1 MKFKVVKR
9 CQEDLDPIQGLLKS
23 FLPFARKRMEFN
35 KPPTIFFQSDAR
47 NAERLLGKT
56 AHYDP
61 TTMHITLYITGRHP
75 KDVLRSLSHEL
86 VHHGQNCRGEFGK
99 TPDTAPGY
107 AQTDDHLRGM
117 EEEAYKVGNLCLRD
131 WEDGIKTGK
140 IRISM
145 PLKESLMREQEPEE
159 EDLYQVVA
167 GDTLAGISQ
176 KHYGDLHKWPLI
188 YKHNIDIV
196 GGDPDYIE
204 VGMKLKVPE
213 VSAWN
218 SLSDAEIKKFY
229 SLSSHYGEE
238 GEIKSVSMEDSP
250 VYSSGNYIF
259 PVGGGRITSR
269 FGMRGPIHKLAA
281 VHCDR
286 NSDKY
291 NLKMCKR
298 YSSPHKHEGVD
309 IGTAIGTPVVAPFD
323 GKIIKVKT
331 GSKSAG
337 NYIVLKTKEERPIFH
352 TFMHL
357 GDNLPTI
364 NQEFKSG
371 DVVAYVGRTGAGTG
385 AHLHWE
391 TSMGLLRKK
400 FDPLSLYQKRS
411 LQEWKNAELNRLL
424 LEKFNLGDK
433 K

>member
-1 MKFKVVKR
+1 
-9 CQEDLDPIQGLLKS
+9 
-23 FLPFARKRMEFN
+23 
-35 KPPTIFFQSDAR
+35 
-47 NAERLLGKT
+47 
-56 AHYDP
+56 
-61 TTMHITLYITGRHP
+61 
-75 KDVLRSLSHEL
+75 
-86 VHHGQNCRGEFGK
+86 
-99 TPDTAPGY
+99 
-107 AQTDDHLRGM
+107 
-117 EEEAYKVGNLCLRD
+117 
-131 WEDGIKTGK
+131 
-140 IRISM
+140 
-145 PLKESLMREQEPEE
+145 
-159 EDLYQVVA
+159 
-167 GDTLAGISQ
+167 
-176 KHYGDLHKWPLI
+176 
-188 YKHNIDIV
+188 
-196 GGDPDYIE
+196 
-204 VGMKLKVPE
+204 
-213 VSAWN
+213 
-218 SLSDAEIKKFY
+218 
-229 SLSSHYGEE
+229 
-238 GEIKSVSMEDSP
+238 
-250 VYSSGNYIF
+250 
-259 PVGGGRITSR
+259 
-269 FGMRGPIHKLAA
+269 
-281 VHCDR
+281 
-286 NSDKY
+286 
-291 NLKMCKR
+291 MCKR